1 MLAKQEWAQF
11 TVARTPTKRNAT
23 SIPIGKNG
31 KAAPA
36 FGWKDSATIAM
47 LMTMTK
53 AMKVTT
59 EEMMA
64 GMTVTEVVE
73 MTAAA
78 LVVVVMIATTVVIR

>member
-31 KAAPA
+31 KAETA
-36 FGWKDSATIAM
+36 FGWKVSVSIA
-47 LMTMTK
+47 LTK
-53 AMKVTT
+53 AMKVVM

-64 GMTVTEVVE
+64 GITAIGVVA
-73 MTAAA
+73 M
-78 LVVVVMIATTVVIR
+78 MIATAVVIR